1 MQGLTLKVATA
12 LLAVLAINPWLGAQ
26 EAAPTSDPKAVAVV
40 ERYLKAIGG
49 KENLKAIKDK
59 QIRFTNKRFSA
70 TNVTEMKMARFMK
83 HGFRIREEWE
93 LPGQGLLPNNEPL
106 RFVQVYDGARG
117 WVKTMGY
124 VSELKDKTLT
134 IFVWDKFM
142 DDFFMHY
149 EEDGYTLG
157 LLPETKIDGRDA
169 VGVETRSFAGGFKV
183 LYYFAKDDGLL
194 LKKQWTDG
202 TGKALTVKETLY
214 RDYKKI
220 RFRDDREKWVQM
232 ALTEHIFGDGELELE
247 MSYSEVTLNAGL
259 EDKLFGR
266 PDGPSFEDRQK
277 PATPKTPEAPG
288 KPTSGPASQPNK
300 LQPSTKPATPKP
312 AAPKATSR
320 PASRPRG

>member
-1 MQGLTLKVATA
+1 MQVLTRGGAL
-12 LLAVLAINPWLGAQ
+12 LLAVLAVNPWLGAQ
-26 EAAPTSDPKAVAVV
+26 EAAPTSDPQAVATIN
-40 ERYLKAIGG
+40 RYLQALGG
-49 KENLKAIKDK
+49 KETLKAIKDK
-59 QIRFTNKRFSA
+59 QVRFTNKRFSP

-134 IFVWDKFM
+134 IFVWDKYI

-149 EEDGYTLG
+149 EEDGYTVKM
-157 LLPETKIDGRDA
+157 LPETKIEGRDC

-183 LYYFAKDDGLL
+183 RYYFAKDDGLL
-194 LKKQWTDG
+194 VKKQWNDG
-202 TGKALTVKETLY
+202 TGKTLTVKETLY

-220 RFRDDREKWVQM
+220 RFRDNREKWVMM
-232 ALTEHIFGDGELELE
+232 ALTELIFGDGELELE

-266 PDGPSFEDRQK
+266 PDGPAFEERQK
-277 PATPKTPEAPG
+277 PEPKKTDEAGTPGATT
-288 KPTSGPASQPNK
+288 KPTTRAK
-300 LQPSTKPATPKP
+300 LKPLKP
-312 AAPKATSR
+312 LKPVK
-320 PASRPRG
+320 PASRPAAKPTSQPRG